1 MRREADEPNGV
12 ASALWHRAWTAPTGL
27 PNKEPIPCGP
37 TGCPSQLA
45 EIELGPNSGSFL
57 NEKELHV
64 IFTKRKSVLVATASI
79 MALVGTA
86 TFTGPAGAATTR
98 NAGSMSYLQVA
109 NDKPTWTT
117 GFNAIG
123 KVLAGMDG
131 VGWQAEPY
139 SSTTAFQGVVRAA
152 ATTSQA
158 PPLFTWWSG
167 QQLVPLVK
175 AGALANMTSLVK
187 VWESKYGLNPDVEN
201 AYEVNGQYYGAPLYT
216 SDWVVYY
223 NKHVFAKD
231 NLGVPTTWAQLMS
244 DCATLKA
251 QGITPFNYYVDDWA
265 GFIWFEQFLLSENPS
280 AYQQLVAGKISYTS
294 APVIKAMEAWK
305 KVADLGYFGTPQNID
320 TALGTPTSFVKG
332 TSAMV
337 LIGSWYESDL
347 LADHLV
353 PGKDFG
359 SFIMPPINP
368 AVGWQAI
375 FETGPMVVSAHNSDE
390 QAALKSVSTFM
401 EPSVQVK
408 WDSLES
414 FVSAES
420 SVKTT
425 DPTALAV
432 AKEIKTENVHLSNR
446 YWEATPPQIAVPVAS
461 DLSKFILNPDL
472 PLMPFLSTL
481 QSLATSYWSTAK

>member
-1 MRREADEPNGV
+1 
-12 ASALWHRAWTAPTGL
+12 
-27 PNKEPIPCGP
+27 
-37 TGCPSQLA
+37 
-45 EIELGPNSGSFL
+45 
-57 NEKELHV
+57 
-64 IFTKRKSVLVATASI
+64 
-79 MALVGTA
+79 MAMVGTA
-86 TFTGPAGAATTR
+86 TFTGPASASTR
-98 NAGSMSYLQVA
+98 HPAGSESYLQVA

-117 GFNAIG
+117 GFNSIG
-123 KVLAGMDG
+123 KVLAGLDG

-167 QQLVPLVK
+167 QQLLPLVK

-223 NKHVFAKD
+223 NKKVFAKY
-231 NLGVPTTWAQLMS
+231 NLGVPTTWTQLMS
-244 DCATLKA
+244 DAATFKTNS
-251 QGITPFNYYVDDWA
+251 ISPFAYYVDDWA
-265 GFIWFEQFLLSENPS
+265 GFIWFEQFLLSESPS
-280 AYQQLVAGKISYTS
+280 AYQQLVTGKISYTS
-294 APVIKAMEAWK
+294 APVVKAMEAWK
-305 KVADLGYFGTPQNID
+305 KIADLGYFGTPQDID
-320 TALGTPTSFVKG
+320 TQLGTPTSFVKG
-332 TSAMV
+332 TTAMI
-337 LIGSWYESDL
+337 LIGSWFESDL
-347 LADHLV
+347 IHDGMV

-359 SFIMPPINP
+359 AFVMPPINP

-425 DPTALAV
+425 DPTAISV
-432 AKEIKTENVHLSNR
+432 ANEIKTENVHMSNR

-461 DLSKFILNPDL
+461 DLSKFILNPNT

-481 QSLATSYWSTAK
+481 QDLATSYWSTAK